1 MKEER
6 KPSWFR
12 RLAGQSMTE
21 YLTLAML
28 IGIVLVVGEPSP
40 LEELIRAVQAA
51 YGRYTMA
58 LSLP

>member
-21 YLTLAML
+21 YLTRAML

>member
-6 KPSWFR
+6 KPSWLR